1 MSILDK
7 YLPFVKE
14 QYSFHDRMASKFA
27 SEPNR
32 YALHKKTS
40 DTFKGLETDILTVN
54 DLLANGTKKVNYE

>member
-32 YALHKKTS
+32 YVSIKKHLIHS
-40 DTFKGLETDILTVN
+40 RGWKQIF
-54 DLLANGTKKVNYE
+54 